1 MYSGPRARRTTRSS
15 RSTAGSTRSGLPGRR
30 PGGSLPQRSTPSGGE
45 SQREKNGVRGG
56 EDHAGGVSGVAERFI
71 NASDGT
77 ILPYLLNRQGRPKGA
92 VLPVFDASFTVRP
105 RHIDLE
111 SVFWRKP
118 LYCHRKQHSFLLQ
131 AIERPHEGLS
141 SGSTPAS
148 FLTIREGAPCAQ
160 RCPAAARLRFL

>member
-1 MYSGPRARRTTRSS
+1 MYSGPRARRR
-15 RSTAGSTRSGLPGRR
+15 RDLQGLP
-30 PGGSLPQRSTPSGGE
+30 PGVQEAVCLDEDREDLSHNALHPGGGE

-92 VLPVFDASFTVRP
+92 VLPVFDAGFTVRP